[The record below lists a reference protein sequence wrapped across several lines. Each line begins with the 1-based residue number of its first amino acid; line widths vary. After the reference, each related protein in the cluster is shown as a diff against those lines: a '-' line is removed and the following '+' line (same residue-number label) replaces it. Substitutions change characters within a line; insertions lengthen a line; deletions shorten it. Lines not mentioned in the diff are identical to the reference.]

1 MIVAQLAVSAFSALR
16 VFALSGRN
24 KPLSA
29 VTFILWATPSLYT
42 LVVLGQANFISLP
55 GPHSGSSSC
64 AWLNN
69 LGDGILDILLMAT
82 YISTSLAE
90 LMVIIVT
97 WKSTYRLWRAQR
109 DLGLPCRLTTV
120 LLRDGSIY
128 FMLVFIPN
136 ILNLIAYVLPPL
148 FPNSDWIVYLIMQEF
163 INISDE
169 TMNYIIISRLIL
181 NLRRAD
187 HQMALGQSMG
197 PLSQPDFGLPSK
209 DHGPG
214 WLASIGGPVYSGFV
228 DSDSESDLDD
238 SSEDVD
244 PAADTT
250 PPNDVEGFQ
259 VEVTHANGIVVED
272 R

>member
-1 MIVAQLAVSAFSALR
+1 MADGFRTECIAVASATLAWYDWLVTLPEEVQWIWTFSRKRGFVASLIYISARYLPLVQWVVKWYSPTTFVVCEAVDWISLLVMIVAQLAVSAFSALR

-169 TMNYIIISRLIL
+169 T
-181 NLRRAD
+181 
-187 HQMALGQSMG
+187 
-197 PLSQPDFGLPSK
+197 
-209 DHGPG
+209 
-214 WLASIGGPVYSGFV
+214 
-228 DSDSESDLDD
+228 
-238 SSEDVD
+238 
-244 PAADTT
+244 
-250 PPNDVEGFQ
+250 
-259 VEVTHANGIVVED
+259 
-272 R
+272 